1 MMKKEKLFDQDLLD
15 KGVEIFNQYTL
26 KSFENQS
33 NKNFEIIM
41 MIHNEID
48 LNHKSIKKLYNI
60 KSDIKINILRQKE
73 INSFIENNLINRS

>member
-1 MMKKEKLFDQDLLD
+1 MKKEKLFDQDLLD
-15 KGVEIFNQYTL
+15 NGVEIFNQYTL
-26 KSFENQS
+26 KSVENQS

>member
-1 MMKKEKLFDQDLLD
+1 MKKEKLFDQDLLD